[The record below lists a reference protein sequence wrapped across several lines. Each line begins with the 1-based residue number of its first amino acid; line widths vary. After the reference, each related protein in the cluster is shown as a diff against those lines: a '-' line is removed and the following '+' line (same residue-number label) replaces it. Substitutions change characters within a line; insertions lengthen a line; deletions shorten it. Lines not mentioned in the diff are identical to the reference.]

1 MIVVTW
7 IDGLPTIDNF
17 VGTIF
22 FRFSKYLKKNPL
34 KFYLGQFRGKSY
46 KIRHFKIILDYLTSI
61 LTFLEIIEIP
71 TPGRE
76 IQI

>member
-7 IDGLPTIDNF
+7 IDGLPTIDDF

-22 FRFSKYLKKNPL
+22 FQFSKYFKKKPL
-34 KFYLGQFRGKSY
+34 KLYLGQFGGKSY
-46 KIRHFKIILDYLTSI
+46 KIRHFKIILDHLTSI

>member
-1 MIVVTW
+1 M
-7 IDGLPTIDNF
+7 DSPQLTILWEL
-17 VGTIF
+17 F
-22 FRFSKYLKKNPL
+22 FSDFQNILIKKPL
-34 KFYLGQFRGKSY
+34 KFYLGQFGGKSY

>member
-1 MIVVTW
+1 M
-7 IDGLPTIDNF
+7 GCPQLTILWEL
-17 VGTIF
+17 F
-22 FRFSKYLKKNPL
+22 FSDFQNILRKKPL
-34 KFYLGQFRGKSY
+34 KFSLGQFGGKSY